1 MRNANGTQLRAHV
14 GCETVCNYL
23 ELNASL
29 VPFGVIYDEEEMQLQ
44 MTITSDNTYW
54 YIGALPIMLNLRA
67 LVKHHF

>member
-1 MRNANGTQLRAHV
+1 M
-14 GCETVCNYL
+14 CNYL

-44 MTITSDNTYW
+44 MTILQTIHTGKLV
-54 YIGALPIMLNLRA
+54 GALPIMLNLRA